1 MFRRMKVLGRMFVLG
16 TVAAAD
22 VAAVQTHAQMN
33 PGVASLQALFAARC
47 VGPDVENSIKVRALL
62 SHLILQPN

>member
-1 MFRRMKVLGRMFVLG
+1 MEVLGSVLVLG

-33 PGVASLQALFAARC
+33 PSVAGFQARFTAWGVGL
-47 VGPDVENSIKVRALL
+47 DVANRIEVRALL
-62 SHLILQPN
+62 RHRMLQPN

>member
-1 MFRRMKVLGRMFVLG
+1 MEVLGSVLVLG

-33 PGVASLQALFAARC
+33 PSVAGFQTLFTARG
-47 VGPDVENSIKVRALL
+47 VGPDVANRIEVHALL
-62 SHLILQPN
+62 SHRILQPN